1 MSVEKWQLAQSLI
14 DAKKII
20 DSLMYISENIKS
32 VSNLNIHSKIKSMSK
47 EFYIHLCVILDS
59 AFSGKKKSI
68 CETDEIVERTY
79 YERNKNSAHKDKNY
93 RRRQYNTLD
102 EEILDKRKEITHVM
116 ELCKEVLPD
125 NLTLDFV
132 PHDRDLFRQ
141 IHNISPKDE
150 EIIKKLKHPGYGR
163 TSAEELAHSKTY
175 QVLHDIDDIKYISE
189 NDLSQYCVVMEC
201 GLNTYEGVQNRQD
214 GCIRINVMY
223 NQNIWVATNYEAVA
237 RVQKMKELGL
247 LNEYE
252 IPQYIDESN
261 EEALA
266 FIEQMLREHN
276 MVEQ

>member
-20 DSLMYISENIKS
+20 DSFMYISENIKL
-32 VSNLNIHSKIKSMSK
+32 VSNLNIHSKMKSMSK
-47 EFYIHLCVILDS
+47 EFYIYLCIILDN
-59 AFSGKKKSI
+59 AFSDKKKSI
-68 CETDEIVERTY
+68 CKSDEIVDRIY
-79 YERNKNSAHKDKNY
+79 YERDKNSAHKDKSY
-93 RRRQYNTLD
+93 RRRQYKTLE
-102 EEILDKRKEITHVM
+102 EEIVDKKKEITHVM

-125 NLTLDFV
+125 NITLDFV

-163 TSAEELAHSKTY
+163 TSAEDLAHSKTY

-189 NDLSQYCVVMEC
+189 NDLNQYCVVMEC
-201 GLNTYEGVQNRQD
+201 GLNIYEGVQNRQD
-214 GCIRINVMY
+214 GCIRINVMN
-223 NQNIWVATNYEAVA
+223 NQNIWVATNFEAVA

-252 IPQYIDESN
+252 IPQHIDEN
-261 EEALA
+261 NKEAIA
-266 FIEQMLREHN
+266 FIEQIMIEYN
-276 MVEQ
+276 IGE

>member
-20 DSLMYISENIKS
+20 DSLIYISENIKS

-47 EFYIHLCVILDS
+47 EFYIHLCVILDR
-59 AFSGKKKSI
+59 AFLGKKKSI
-68 CETDEIVERTY
+68 CETDEIVERIY
-79 YERNKNSAHKDKNY
+79 YERDKNSAHKDKNY
-93 RRRQYNTLD
+93 RRRQYKTLD
-102 EEILDKRKEITHVM
+102 EEIVDKKKEMIHVM

-125 NLTLDFV
+125 NITLDFV

-163 TSAEELAHSKTY
+163 TSAEDLAHSKTY

-189 NDLSQYCVVMEC
+189 NDLSQYCVVVEC

-214 GCIRINVMY
+214 ACIRINVMY
-223 NQNIWVATNYEAVA
+223 NKNIWVTTNYKAVA
-237 RVQKMKELGL
+237 RVQKMKELRL

-252 IPQYIDESN
+252 IPQHIDENN
-261 EEALA
+261 EEARA
-266 FIEQMLREHN
+266 FIEQMMREYDIN
-276 MVEQ
+276 K

>member
-1 MSVEKWQLAQSLI
+1 MSVEKWELAQSLI

-20 DSLMYISENIKS
+20 DSLMYISENREF
-32 VSNLNIHSKIKSMSK
+32 VANLNISSRAKSMSK
-47 EFYIHLCVILDS
+47 EFYICLCVILDS

-68 CETDEIVERTY
+68 CESDKIVDRIY
-79 YERNKNSAHKDKNY
+79 YERDKNSAHKDKNY
-93 RRRQYNTLD
+93 RRRQYKTLD
-102 EEILDKRKEITHVM
+102 EEIVDKKKEITHVM

-125 NLTLDFV
+125 NITLDFV

-150 EIIKKLKHPGYGR
+150 EIIKKLKHPGYGS
-163 TSAEELAHSKTY
+163 TSAEDLAHSKTY